1 MKKIM
6 SHLAAAVW
14 IFGSM
19 YLILA
24 NHVYALNIP
33 LQEITFPIWFP
44 IVCFIATDLLSDHL
58 IPYVKNLLKK

>member
-19 YLILA
+19 YIILA

-33 LQEITFPIWFP
+33 LSTITFPIWGTV
-44 IVCFIATDLLSDHL
+44 VCFVGADLLSDHL

>member
-6 SHLAAAVW
+6 SHLTAAIW

-24 NHVYALNIP
+24 NHVYALNVP
-33 LQEITFPIWFP
+33 LSTITFPIWFP
-44 IVCFIATDLLSDHL
+44 ITCFVVTDLLSCHL